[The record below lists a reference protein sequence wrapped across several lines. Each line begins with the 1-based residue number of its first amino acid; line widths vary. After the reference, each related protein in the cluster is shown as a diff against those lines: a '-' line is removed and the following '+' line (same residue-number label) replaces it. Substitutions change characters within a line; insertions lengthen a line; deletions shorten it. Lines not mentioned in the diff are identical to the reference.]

1 METGVNIRANA
12 IYYGKQKSVSIKTLM
27 KNKYMIAKYSGK
39 RNAFLLQQGCKLLK
53 KVLVGKNSIVVDG
66 SKIPNIMNN
75 YFINITKTLN
85 LKTLKKNE
93 VDIDKFEN
101 HISIKKHETF
111 PEIISG
117 SFQFEQVSSDI
128 IRKEI
133 RNLNVKK
140 SSTYGSISAF
150 ILKQCV
156 DVYLPYLTVTINCSL
171 KENSFSEELR
181 RSF

>member
-1 METGVNIRANA
+1 
-12 IYYGKQKSVSIKTLM
+12 
-27 KNKYMIAKYSGK
+27 
-39 RNAFLLQQGCKLLK
+39 
-53 KVLVGKNSIVVDG
+53 
-66 SKIPNIMNN
+66 MNN

-85 LKTLKKNE
+85 LKTLKKSQ

-117 SFQFEQVSSDI
+117 SFHLEQVSSDI

-140 SSTYGSISAF
+140 SSTCGSISAF

-156 DVYLPYLTVTINCSL
+156 DAYSPYLTL
-171 KENSFSEELR
+171 
-181 RSF
+181 